1 MQVIEPTDR
10 IGARDARPYSSI
22 RNHAF
27 FEGVDFESL
36 YLATPPSIQEF
47 IPESSRRPDPC
58 WSRLKNQEAGA
69 DRLNRLMLEDGGAH
83 SDEDEDHRT
92 VTEKTMMGE
101 AKRSKNIVNLTDEER
116 QAHLD
121 EQGKSNKFHRFV
133 EGNLI
138 IKQGKDSEICS
149 FSNLK
154 ALFSQAFLTRR
165 KACGP
170 DGECSC

>member
-1 MQVIEPTDR
+1 MLTGLPPFQSQSEYLIFQKIQKLEYSFHEGFDENAMNLIKRLLVRDKRKLFQNEFTVTRLNSLQVIEPTDR

-83 SDEDEDHRT
+83 SDDDAGGPGTGQFVQHR
-92 VTEKTMMGE
+92 
-101 AKRSKNIVNLTDEER
+101 
-116 QAHLD
+116 
-121 EQGKSNKFHRFV
+121 
-133 EGNLI
+133 
-138 IKQGKDSEICS
+138 
-149 FSNLK
+149 
-154 ALFSQAFLTRR
+154 
-165 KACGP
+165 
-170 DGECSC
+170 